1 MRFLESLFNRFFAP
15 VFELLGDVPPR
26 AFDRLLMPF

>member
-1 MRFLESLFNRFFAP
+1 MRILEQLFASLFTP

-26 AFDRLLMPF
+26 ALDRLLMPF